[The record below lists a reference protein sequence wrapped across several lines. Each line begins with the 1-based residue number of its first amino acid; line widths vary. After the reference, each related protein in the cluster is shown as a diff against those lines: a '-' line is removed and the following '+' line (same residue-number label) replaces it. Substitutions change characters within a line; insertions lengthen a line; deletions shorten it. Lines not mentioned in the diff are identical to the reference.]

1 MWDYVSTRV
10 LPFRWRG
17 GLAGVGSDQS
27 GGDQDTWQARRRPIK
42 RAPNKTK
49 MSFFRGIRGT
59 PVEEAAAN
67 RKKDGLFRRLIRQKV
82 FNALFFRTVAW
93 EDVDQWEK
101 GGPFPSP
108 NKTSGVRAS
117 LRCIKCTALNAA
129 LNETALHLMQRG
141 FNLAVTRGHLP
152 LTN

>member
-1 MWDYVSTRV
+1 MPS
-10 LPFRWRG
+10 F
-17 GLAGVGSDQS
+17 S
-27 GGDQDTWQARRRPIK
+27 GPLLETTWTNEK
-42 RAPNKTK
+42 
-49 MSFFRGIRGT
+49 
-59 PVEEAAAN
+59 
-67 RKKDGLFRRLIRQKV
+67 
-82 FNALFFRTVAW
+82 
-93 EDVDQWEK
+93 K

-117 LRCIKCTALNAA
+117 LRCIKCAALNAA